1 MKRLILLLSVL
12 IASVPVFA
20 QEFSEF
26 ERGFN
31 TGVEFCEATKANVI
45 KCVGK
50 DPAYTTINIEVSAGT
65 EELARN
71 NFVLK
76 CRRNSSESVCK
87 DAAESATCLE
97 VEAE

>member
-1 MKRLILLLSVL
+1 MKKMILLFSVL

-20 QEFSEF
+20 QDDF

-50 DPAYTTINIEVSAGT
+50 DPAYSTINIEVSAGT

-71 NFVLK
+71 NFALK
-76 CRRNSSESVCK
+76 CRRNSSEGVCQ
-87 DAAESATCLE
+87 DTAESATCLE

>member
-1 MKRLILLLSVL
+1 MKRLILGFIVL

-20 QEFSEF
+20 QDDF

-50 DPAYTTINIEVSAGT
+50 DPAYSTINIEASAGV

-76 CRRNSSESVCK
+76 CRRNSSESVCQK
-87 DAAESATCLE
+87 AAESATCLE